1 MKTSNISI
9 PVTTRDGKKTYNGR
23 GVIAYPFVIHRNIKD
38 TKTMTCYKN
47 DWCISHI
54 SSGRAAFYAKTLNDA
69 ELMIGVL
76 RRFDLFKMPDCA
88 KFHEL
93 CRRDGSA
100 IREALSNEGYSFI
113 TTRFRNA

>member
-9 PVTTRDGKKTYNGR
+9 LLNTRDGKKTYNGR
-23 GVIAYPFVIHRNIKD
+23 GVIIYPFVIHRNIKNI
-38 TKTMTCYKN
+38 KPMTYYKN

-69 ELMIGVL
+69 ERMIGVL
-76 RRFDLFKMPDCA
+76 GRFDLFKMPDCE
-88 KFHEL
+88 KFNEL

-100 IREALSNEGYSFI
+100 IRDALSKEGYSFI

>member
-69 ELMIGVL
+69 ELMIDVL

>member
-100 IREALSNEGYSFI
+100 IREALSNDGYSFI

>member
-1 MKTSNISI
+1 
-9 PVTTRDGKKTYNGR
+9 
-23 GVIAYPFVIHRNIKD
+23 
-38 TKTMTCYKN
+38 MTCYEN
-47 DWCISHI
+47 DWCITHI
-54 SSGRAAFYAKTLNDA
+54 SSGRTAFYAKTLNDA

-88 KFHEL
+88 MFHEL

>member
-76 RRFDLFKMPDCA
+76 RRFDLFKMPDCER
-88 KFHEL
+88 FHEL
-93 CRRDGSA
+93 CRREGSA

>member
-9 PVTTRDGKKTYNGR
+9 PVTTIDGKKTYNGR

-38 TKTMTCYKN
+38 TKTMTYYKN

-76 RRFDLFKMPDCA
+76 RRFDLFKMPDCER
-88 KFHEL
+88 FHEL
-93 CRRDGSA
+93 CRREGSA

>member
-9 PVTTRDGKKTYNGR
+9 PVTTIDGKKTYNGR

-54 SSGRAAFYAKTLNDA
+54 SSGRTAFYAKTLNDA